1 MSCTSAKAVEIVIS
15 LRSIGE
21 ICGSFPSS
29 AAAAGSG
36 FEVAV
41 LSALGALSA
50 GFAFSSAGWAFSSVV
65 FSAAASRAAF
75 LSSFSVLPVGAF
87 PAAGLPASAAL
98 GVSSAVG
105 AETLLSAGAF
115 SFSAPPAVGVSVFVF
130 GRVFSSPVGISSDS
144 SSTAPAVPFSAS
156 RFFFFFFFFFFFG
169 VSSITVAFAFSS
181 VSSSSSMP
189 SRYLSIIGVDAVGSG
204 ICGAAGRS

>member
-1 MSCTSAKAVEIVIS
+1 MPCTSAKAVEIVIS

-29 AAAAGSG
+29 AAAGSG
-36 FEVAV
+36 SAV
-41 LSALGALSA
+41 CVFSALGALSA

-98 GVSSAVG
+98 GVSSAAG

-115 SFSAPPAVGVSVFVF
+115 SFLASPAVGVSVFVSCR
-130 GRVFSSPVGISSDS
+130 GFSSPADISSDS
-144 SSTAPAVPFSAS
+144 SSEVSTVPFSAS

-169 VSSITVAFAFSS
+169 VSSITAAFAFS
-181 VSSSSSMP
+181 SSSSSMP

-204 ICGAAGRS
+204 ICGTAGRS